1 MNIPKP
7 AADNDFYFIPAS
19 GACSASI
26 KAADWSRSALGVPGE
41 WPVSLKTALGILLAA
56 DAPMLLWWGTEYLQF
71 HNDAL
76 QDIIKASSGKCGTK
90 GADIPELWKDVR
102 QIVENVM
109 LTGAGQYLKV
119 NAPFQKDSSDAD
131 LNFSCSPV
139 FGDTGKIEGVL
150 GRIVKPHAH
159 PDLKADLQSG
169 EKIYQTLLEKAGT
182 GIIVVQGS
190 ENTVVMANDAY
201 LRISGEDRSGMA
213 GTPLNAFFP
222 GSSIDLLSLI
232 NSAKQSSQPVSLQE
246 QLIAAG
252 GKTGQREDRFYN
264 IICSPHISNDK
275 DACMI
280 LFVDV
285 TGIVLSKMKS
295 NHLAHQVNS
304 LVQSAPFPIGVYIGE
319 EMHITMANESIMEV
333 WGKGKDIVGRTYFE
347 VLPELENQQIYPQLL
362 DVYHKGKAFHARN
375 QRVDLMVMDKLKT
388 FYFNYSF
395 TPLFDDKGKVY
406 GVMNTAADVTDLS
419 TARLKMEQSER
430 NFRNLILQAPVAMCL
445 LLGPD
450 HTVEVA
456 NDSMITLWGKEKKEV
471 MNRPIF
477 EGLPDAREQGLE
489 ELLDNVFRT
498 GETFTANEM
507 AVHLIRFG
515 SPDVV
520 YQNFIYEPYRD
531 GTGEILGVIAISNDV
546 TQQVLARHKVE
557 DMVKLRTEQL
567 VAANENLARSN
578 SDLAQFAYIASHDLQ
593 EPVRKISTFASML
606 EQRIG
611 TSIDQ
616 KSLSQV
622 QRIGQSALRMQALI
636 KDVLSL
642 SQLNREIKEFEM
654 VDLNEILGGILAD
667 FELLITQR
675 GAKIYADKLPVIPG
689 QAIQLTQLFGNL
701 LGNSLKF
708 QKPETTPVI
717 HINAAAAGHNEK
729 VSLELLSDVDYIKIT
744 LRDNGIGFNEDQADK
759 IFGIFERLH
768 NKSQFEGTGIG
779 LSICKKIVHNHNG
792 EINVKGSSEKG
803 AVFNIYLPLNF
814 SGSRGASIENYIY

>member
-1 MNIPKP
+1 MNNTKP
-7 AADNDFYFIPAS
+7 AADNDFYFIPSS

-26 KAADWSRSALGVPGE
+26 KAAEWSGSSLGVPGE
-41 WPVSLKTALGILLAA
+41 WPVSLKTALGILLAS
-56 DAPMLLWWGTEYLQF
+56 DAPMLLWWGTEFIQF

-76 QDIIKASSGKCGTK
+76 QDIIKISSDKCGTM
-90 GADIPELWKDVR
+90 GPETPLLWKDVK
-102 QIVENVM
+102 QNVENVM
-109 LTGAGQYLKV
+109 RTGAAQVEKT
-119 NAPFQKDSSDAD
+119 ATSQRDSSDAD
-131 LNFSCSPV
+131 LNFSYSPV

-150 GRIVKPHAH
+150 ARGVKPPAQ
-159 PDLKADLQSG
+159 PDLKADLHSG
-169 EKIYQTLLEKAGT
+169 DWRYQTLLEQAGT

-190 ENTVVMANDAY
+190 ENRVLMANDAY
-201 LRISGEDRSGMA
+201 LQLSGADRSDMA
-213 GTPLNAFFP
+213 GASLNAFFP
-222 GSSIDLLSLI
+222 GNSIDLLSLI
-232 NSAKQSSQPVSLQE
+232 NSAKQSSEPVSLQE
-246 QLIAAG
+246 QLIAPAG
-252 GKTGQREDRFYN
+252 KSGQGEDRFYN
-264 IICSPHISNDK
+264 IICSPQISNGEG
-275 DACMI
+275 ACLI
-280 LFVDV
+280 LFIDV
-285 TGIVLSKMKS
+285 TGIVLSKIKS
-295 NHLAHQVNS
+295 DHLAHQVRS

-319 EMHITMANESIMEV
+319 EMRITMANESIMEV
-333 WGKGKDIVGRTYFE
+333 WGKGKDIVGRTYFK
-347 VLPELENQQIYPQLL
+347 VLPELENQQIYTQLL
-362 DVYHKGKAFHARN
+362 DVYHKGRAFHARN
-375 QRVDLMVMDKLKT
+375 QRVDLMVMDKFKT

-406 GVMNTAADVTDLS
+406 GVMNTAADVTDL
-419 TARLKMEQSER
+419 AHAKLKLQQSEE
-430 NFRNLILQAPVAMCL
+430 NFRNLILQAPIAMCL

-456 NDSMITLWGKEKKEV
+456 NDFMINLWGKEKNEV

-477 EGLPDAREQGLE
+477 EGLPDAKEQGLE

-531 GTGEILGVIAISNDV
+531 GRGEILGVIAISNDV
-546 TQQVLARHKVE
+546 TKQVLARRRVE
-557 DMVKLRTEQL
+557 DVVKLRTEQL

-611 TSIDQ
+611 ASIDQ
-616 KSLSQV
+616 KSLSQI
-622 QRIGQSALRMQALI
+622 QRIGQSASRMQALI

-642 SQLNREIKEFEM
+642 SQLNREIKEFQM
-654 VDLNEILGGILAD
+654 VDLNEILRDVLAD

-675 GAKIYADKLPVIPG
+675 GAEIHADTLPVISG
-689 QAIQLTQLFGNL
+689 QAVQLTQLFSNL

-708 QKPETTPVI
+708 QKPETRPVI
-717 HINAAAAGHNEK
+717 HINAVMADHDEK
-729 VSLELLSDVDYIKIT
+729 VRLEFLSDMDYVKIT

-792 EINVKGSSEKG
+792 EINVQGSSENG
-803 AVFNIYLPLNF
+803 AVFNIYLPLEA
-814 SGSRGASIENYIY
+814 SASRGASIENYIY